1 MFRSRAD
8 KKEEIV
14 NEKEVQQG
22 IYPGQDVEEVAAADR
37 LQPEVADAFAL
48 RDGDTHGKTNFKD
61 LGWIKAGI
69 IITCEAVALGTL
81 SFPSTFKRL
90 GLAGG
95 LICNTAFIAI
105 AYLSASIMVDFK
117 RRYPHVLNAA
127 DAGEVLFG
135 RWGYRILG
143 VAIVFK
149 SIGLAA
155 SHILA
160 GKLAIA
166 TFDSGANCAIGW
178 AVLIAGVSAILSYN
192 RKWSGL
198 LGLSVASI
206 SCIVIACIITM
217 VGAGTQDP
225 ARLEKNGEPVHW
237 VAFNSELTFADAIGA
252 ITNCVFAYG
261 QNMAV
266 LTFLPEMRKPSDFKK
281 SIALMQG
288 FQLIIY
294 SVVGAVLYSYGG
306 QYTPSPALTMTK
318 HKLAIASYAFALV
331 TIIVSGIVAV
341 NVGAKFFYT
350 QLFRNS
356 SILTSDSW
364 AAQLYWLAIIFSM
377 YGVAFVIAELIPF
390 FNQLLT
396 IVSCLTSTWF
406 VCGFAGALWLHM
418 HRSTRG
424 AGWFS
429 SPVKIALFCVSVF
442 LIAISIFIT
451 PAGVYSAVKGIIDGY
466 KGGKFN
472 HPFSCSS

>member
-1 MFRSRAD
+1 MFRSRAAD
-8 KKEEIV
+8 KKEQI

-22 IYPGQDVEEVAAADR
+22 IYPGEVEEAGAEDR
-37 LQPEVADAFAL
+37 LQPAVADAFAL
-48 RDGDTHGKTNFKD
+48 RDGDEHQMDFKT

-69 IITCEAVALGTL
+69 VITCEAVALGTL

-90 GLAGG
+90 GMAGG
-95 LICNTAFIAI
+95 LITNTAFIAI
-105 AYLSASIMVDFK
+105 AYLSAWVMVDFK
-117 RRYPHVLNAA
+117 KRYPHVLNAA
-127 DAGEVLFG
+127 DAAEVLFG
-135 RWGYRILG
+135 RVGYLVAG
-143 VAIVFK
+143 TAIVFK

-160 GKLAIA
+160 GKLAIV

-178 AVLIAGVSAILSYN
+178 ALLIAGISAILSYN

-198 LGLSVASI
+198 MGLSVLSLT
-206 SCIVIACIITM
+206 CIIVACIITM

-225 ARLEKNGEPVHW
+225 SRLEKNGEAIRW
-237 VAFNSELTFADAIGA
+237 VAFNTEVSLADAIGA

-266 LTFLPEMRKPSDFKK
+266 LTFLPEMKRPEDFKK

-288 FQLIIY
+288 FQLVIY
-294 SVVGAVLYSYGG
+294 SIVGSVLYSYGG
-306 QYTPSPALTMTK
+306 QYTPSPALTMTE

-350 QLFRNS
+350 VLFRNS
-356 SILTSDSW
+356 PLLTSSSW
-364 AAQLYWLAIIFSM
+364 TAQGAWLAIIFAM
-377 YGVAFVIAELIPF
+377 YGVAFILAELIPF

-406 VCGFAGALWLHM
+406 VCGFAGMLWLHM
-418 HRSTRG
+418 NNARVPGRTDG

-429 SPVKIALFCVSVF
+429 SPVKIALFIISVF
-442 LIAISIFIT
+442 LVRSTSPLLSLVRA
-451 PAGVYSAVKGIIDGY
+451 ADGAL
-466 KGGKFN
+466 
-472 HPFSCSS
+472 SCCRSSSRAL